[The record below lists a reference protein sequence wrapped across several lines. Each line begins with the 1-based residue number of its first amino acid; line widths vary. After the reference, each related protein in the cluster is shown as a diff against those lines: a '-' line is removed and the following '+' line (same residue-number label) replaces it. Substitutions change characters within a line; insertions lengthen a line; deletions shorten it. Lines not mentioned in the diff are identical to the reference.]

1 MKEYVAHTEEIL
13 KHQKRKLEAIEGKR
27 AKASRASGQFEAA
40 NEVIKEENRLF
51 KEELEITRLEKTA
64 AAEEAT
70 AAAEQATAA
79 AAIADA
85 TIRDLRVCFFA
96 FLFLLLFLLY

>member
-1 MKEYVAHTEEIL
+1 VKEYVAHTEEIL

-70 AAAEQATAA
+70 AAA
-79 AAIADA
+79 AIADA